1 LRHRSEREAELDQ
14 IELRYQAVQCHVR
27 AQRAAN
33 DDDARWLQ
41 DLAGKLAAMA
51 DTEDARQIY
60 YASRIIRDCA

>member
-1 LRHRSEREAELDQ
+1 MDQ

-33 DDDARWLQ
+33 DDDARWLL
-41 DLAGKLAAMA
+41 DLSGKLAAMA
-51 DTEDARQIY
+51 DAEDGRQLF